1 MQSIEQQ
8 LRATADHL
16 ASRRSAI
23 LQAWRSAVDA
33 DPELTTASSLPRSQF
48 YDHIPQLLDVFE
60 RKLRTW
66 RRPDAATDDE
76 VKDDA
81 AGHGMQRWQQGY
93 HLREVTREWGHLEH
107 SLLDE
112 VEGAPLASS
121 PEAANAMGIAR
132 RVLVEFCNEGVSA
145 STVQYFHLQQTEAAG
160 HVRDLAETLR
170 EVQQLEQRRAEM
182 LRQAA
187 HDLRGSL
194 GVVRN
199 VTSGLT
205 LNALPDAMREEFLG
219 LLKRSVSSQQ
229 TMLDDLMNLARLQAG
244 QELRDVKPFDAA
256 VLLADLCD
264 SLQFIA
270 AERGLFLKREGP
282 ASLPVEGDTTKTRRI
297 AQNLLLNALKYT
309 TDGGVTVSWGD
320 SRDNDRER
328 WMLCVRDT
336 GPGFH
341 AGPGAPLA
349 AALREATKD
358 SRELDAKTGVHDPA
372 RAAIGGPIDAP
383 DPRPVRQER
392 GEGVGLSI
400 VKRLCELL
408 DASIELESSPD
419 DGTMFRVAFPRHYK
433 PFRDEDRRAS
443 TTPAT

>member
-1 MQSIEQQ
+1 MQAIEQQ
-8 LRATADHL
+8 LKATAEHL

-23 LQAWRSAVDA
+23 LQAWRSAVASDS
-33 DPELTTASSLPRSQF
+33 ELTTGSSLPRSQF
-48 YDHIPQLLDVFE
+48 YDHIPELLNVFE

-66 RRPDAATDDE
+66 HRPDAATNDE
-76 VKDDA
+76 LKDDA
-81 AGHGMQRWQQGY
+81 ADHGMQRWQQGY
-93 HLREVTREWGHLEH
+93 HLREVTREWGHLERT
-107 SLLDE
+107 LLDE
-112 VEGAPLASS
+112 IERAPLAPHS
-121 PEAANAMGIAR
+121 PEVADAMSIAR
-132 RVLVEFCNEGVSA
+132 RLLVEFCNEGVSA
-145 STVQYFHLQQTEAAG
+145 STVQYFQLQQTEAAG

-170 EVQQLEQRRAEM
+170 EVQQLERRRAEM

-194 GVVRN
+194 GVVSN

-205 LNALPDAMREEFLG
+205 LDALPDAMREEFLA

-229 TMLDDLMNLARLQAG
+229 TMLDELMNLARLQAG

-264 SLQFIA
+264 SLQFMA

-282 ASLPVEGDTTKTRRI
+282 PSLPVEGDATKTRRI

-320 SRDNDRER
+320 SRDNDPGR

-349 AALREATKD
+349 AALREATKE
-358 SRELDAKTGVHDPA
+358 SRELDAKTDEYDSA
-372 RAAIGGPIDAP
+372 RAAIGNSTAALDA
-383 DPRPVRQER
+383 RPVRQQR

-408 DASIELESSPD
+408 DASLELESSPD
-419 DGTMFRVAFPRHYK
+419 DGTMFRVAFPRRYK
-433 PFRDEDRRAS
+433 P
-443 TTPAT
+443 